1 MRKEEFL
8 TALRAELTG
17 LSPEGVEKLVEFC
30 SEMIDDRMEDGLT
43 EEEAVAAAGSLDEL
57 IQQAKTELL
66 PVKTANFTE
75 RSTFGDTLRTYTA
88 ESSICGIIANCDY
101 TADFKLLPS
110 ENGTCRVECMESE
123 KICYSVT
130 TENNVL
136 HIECADRRTLFSRY
150 KFSKAQRHATV
161 RVYLPQGTYKS
172 LEVETT
178 SGDIAIPAGYA
189 FDTASL
195 QSTSGDIACCAECSL
210 LSIETTSGDIALKNA
225 KCSTIELCSTSGDIT
240 LENVQSSKKTHA
252 ETTSGKVQFIN
263 LETTELEIHTA
274 SGKVSSENI
283 KCTTLQIGTASGE
296 VHLTHVKSSNTI
308 EVDTASGKVSLENTS
323 SAVLHVDTISG
334 EIDLTRAVSS
344 NSMEIGTI
352 SSNIH
357 LESCD
362 SESLLF
368 ESRSGSIIGTLN
380 TGKNF
385 YITSRNNK
393 VDVPFDSGEG
403 TCEIETRSG
412 SIRVKITE

>member
-1 MRKEEFL
+1 MRKEGFL
-8 TALRAELTG
+8 TALRAGLTG

-75 RSTFGDTLRTYTA
+75 KSTFGDTLRTYTA

-150 KFSKAQRHATV
+150 KFSKAQHHATV

-195 QSTSGDIACCAECSL
+195 QSTSGDIACCAECGA
-210 LSIETTSGDIALKNA
+210 LSAQA
-225 KCSTIELCSTSGDIT
+225 ASGDIT
-240 LENVQSSKKTHA
+240 LKD
-252 ETTSGKVQFIN
+252 TSCGTLALGTASGAVTLLNIKNESGGSI
-263 LETTELEIHTA
+263 ETA
-274 SGKVSSENI
+274 SGKA
-283 KCTTLQIGTASGE
+283 QITNYKGDALEIG
-296 VHLTHVKSSNTI
+296 
-308 EVDTASGKVSLENTS
+308 TASGKVSLEN
-323 SAVLHVDTISG
+323 AECAALHINTASG
-334 EIDLTRAVSS
+334 GVDLTHTVSADV
-344 NSMEIGTI
+344 MEIGTA
-352 SSNIH
+352 
-357 LESCD
+357 
-362 SESLLF
+362 
-368 ESRSGSIIGTLN
+368 SGSIHFENCDAASLSLDSMSGSVVGTLN
-380 TGKNF
+380 TGKAF
-385 YITSRNNK
+385 RVQSRSGK

-412 SIRVKITE
+412 SIRIKIAK

>member
-8 TALRAELTG
+8 TALRAGLTG
-17 LSPEGVEKLVEFC
+17 LLPEGVEKLVEFC

-75 RSTFGDTLRTYTA
+75 KSTFGDTLRTYTA

-110 ENGTCRVECMESE
+110 ENGTCRIECMESE

-172 LEVETT
+172 LEAETT

-274 SGKVSSENI
+274 SGKVS
-283 KCTTLQIGTASGE
+283 
-296 VHLTHVKSSNTI
+296 
-308 EVDTASGKVSLENTS
+308 LEDTS

-334 EIDLTRAVSS
+334 EIDLTRVVSS

-362 SESLLF
+362 SESLSF

-393 VDVPFDSGEG
+393 VDVPFNSGTG
-403 TCEIETRSG
+403 TCKVSTLSG
-412 SIRVKITE
+412 SIRVKIAE

>member
-8 TALRAELTG
+8 TALRAGLTG
-17 LSPEGVEKLVEFC
+17 LLPEGVEKLVEFC

-57 IQQAKTELL
+57 IQQAKAELL

-75 RSTFGDTLRTYTA
+75 KSTFGDTLRTYTA

-150 KFSKAQRHATV
+150 KFSKAQRHVTV

-195 QSTSGDIACCAECSL
+195 QSTSGDIACCAECGA
-210 LSIETTSGDIALKNA
+210 LSAQA
-225 KCSTIELCSTSGDIT
+225 ASGDIT
-240 LENVQSSKKTHA
+240 LKD
-252 ETTSGKVQFIN
+252 TSCGTLALGTASGAVTLLNIKNESGGSI
-263 LETTELEIHTA
+263 ETA
-274 SGKVSSENI
+274 SGKA
-283 KCTTLQIGTASGE
+283 QITNYKGDALEIG
-296 VHLTHVKSSNTI
+296 
-308 EVDTASGKVSLENTS
+308 TASGKVSLEN
-323 SAVLHVDTISG
+323 AECAALHINTASG
-334 EIDLTRAVSS
+334 GVDLTHTVSADV
-344 NSMEIGTI
+344 MEIGTA
-352 SSNIH
+352 
-357 LESCD
+357 
-362 SESLLF
+362 
-368 ESRSGSIIGTLN
+368 SGSIHFENCDAASLSLDSMSGSVVGTLN
-380 TGKNF
+380 TGKAF
-385 YITSRNNK
+385 RAQSRSGK
-393 VDVPFDSGEG
+393 VDVPFDSGTG
-403 TCEIETRSG
+403 TCKVSTLSG
-412 SIRVKITE
+412 SIRVKIAE

>member
-8 TALRAELTG
+8 TALRAGLTG
-17 LSPEGVEKLVEFC
+17 LLPEGVEKLLEFC

-75 RSTFGDTLRTYTA
+75 KSTFGDTLRTYTA

-178 SGDIAIPAGYA
+178 SGDIA
-189 FDTASL
+189 
-195 QSTSGDIACCAECSL
+195 
-210 LSIETTSGDIALKNA
+210 LKNA

-263 LETTELEIHTA
+263 LEATELEIHTA

-412 SIRVKITE
+412 SIRIKIAQ

>member
-8 TALRAELTG
+8 TALRAGLTG

-30 SEMIDDRMEDGLT
+30 SEMIDDRIEDGLT
-43 EEEAVAAAGSLDEL
+43 EEEAVAAAGPLDEL
-57 IQQAKTELL
+57 VKQAKSELL
-66 PVKTANFTE
+66 PVKTANFPEKT
-75 RSTFGDTLRTYTA
+75 TFGDTLRTYTA

-274 SGKVSSENI
+274 SGKVS
-283 KCTTLQIGTASGE
+283 
-296 VHLTHVKSSNTI
+296 
-308 EVDTASGKVSLENTS
+308 LEDTS

-362 SESLLF
+362 SESLSF

-393 VDVPFDSGEG
+393 VDVPLNSGEG
-403 TCEIETRSG
+403 LCKIETRSG
-412 SIRVKITE
+412 SIRIKIAE

>member
-8 TALRAELTG
+8 TALRAGLTG

-75 RSTFGDTLRTYTA
+75 KSTFGDTLRTYTA

-195 QSTSGDIACCAECSL
+195 QSTSGDIACCAECGA
-210 LSIETTSGDIALKNA
+210 LSAQA
-225 KCSTIELCSTSGDIT
+225 ASGDIT
-240 LENVQSSKKTHA
+240 LKD
-252 ETTSGKVQFIN
+252 TSCGTLSLGTASGAVTLLNIKNESGGSI
-263 LETTELEIHTA
+263 ETA
-274 SGKVSSENI
+274 SGKA
-283 KCTTLQIGTASGE
+283 QITNYKGDALEIG
-296 VHLTHVKSSNTI
+296 
-308 EVDTASGKVSLENTS
+308 TASGKVSLEN
-323 SAVLHVDTISG
+323 AECAALHINTASG
-334 EIDLTRAVSS
+334 GVDLTHTVSADV
-344 NSMEIGTI
+344 MEIGTA
-352 SSNIH
+352 
-357 LESCD
+357 
-362 SESLLF
+362 
-368 ESRSGSIIGTLN
+368 SGSIHFENCDAATLSLDSTSGSVVGTLN
-380 TGKNF
+380 TGKAF
-385 YITSRNNK
+385 RAQSRSGK
-393 VDVPFDSGEG
+393 VDVPFDTGTG
-403 TCEIETRSG
+403 TCKVSTLSG
-412 SIRVKITE
+412 SIRIKIAK